1 MKTIGDNQEYKQE
14 DKVLA
19 SIEETCRD
27 HCEVYRPE
35 IAESTGVLDYEQCL
49 FDCRELYRL
58 LKEIAE
64 LVEKQCREE
73 AEKRP
78 EKVRDRFLKG
88 CIGHDLGMIAYYP
101 ELVEKLLNLIA
112 SSVGVK
118 L

>member
-1 MKTIGDNQEYKQE
+1 MNTMSNKQEYKQE
-14 DKVLA
+14 DKLLA
-19 SIEETCRD
+19 SVEEICRNQ
-27 HCEVYRPE
+27 CEAYRVE
-35 IAESTGVLDYEQCL
+35 IAEFTSVLDYEQCL
-49 FDCRELYRL
+49 SDCRELYRL
-58 LKEIAE
+58 LKDLAE

-78 EKVRDRFLKG
+78 EKVKDRFLKG

-112 SSVGVK
+112 SSMGVK